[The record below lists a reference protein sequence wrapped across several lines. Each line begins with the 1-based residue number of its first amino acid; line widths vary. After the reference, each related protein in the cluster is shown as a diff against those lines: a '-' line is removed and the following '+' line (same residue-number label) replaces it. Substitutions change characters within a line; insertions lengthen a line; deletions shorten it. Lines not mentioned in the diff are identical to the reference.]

1 MRLGTIGQAFALIEF
16 RTSTTKYIIMQQI
29 TAFGTKLP
37 AVDYVSRPGAYAL
50 FFNAQ
55 SELGLVR
62 TDGGRYFL
70 AGGGIEAGE
79 DKETAVIREVQE
91 ETGLLAQVK
100 HPLGTAVEYY
110 LDDEQGVHYE
120 KTGHFFQVD
129 ILGKAPEGK
138 TEDDHHL
145 IWLPPVEAGPLLS
158 HQMYRWAVEQTL

>member
-1 MRLGTIGQAFALIEF
+1 
-16 RTSTTKYIIMQQI
+16 MQQI
-29 TAFGTKLP
+29 ITFGTILP
-37 AVDYVSRPGAYAL
+37 EVAYVSRPGAYAL

-120 KTGHFFQVD
+120 KTGHFFRVD
-129 ILGKAPEGK
+129 ILGEAAEGK

-158 HQMYRWAVEQTL
+158 HQMYRWAMEQAL

>member
-1 MRLGTIGQAFALIEF
+1 MF

-37 AVDYVSRPGAYAL
+37 TVDYVSRPGAYAL
-50 FFNAQ
+50 FFNVQ

-79 DKETAVIREVQE
+79 DRETALIREVQE
-91 ETGLLAQVK
+91 ETGLLAQVDQ
-100 HPLGTAVEYY
+100 PLGTAVEYY
-110 LDDEQGVHYE
+110 LDRNEGVYYK
-120 KTGHFFQVD
+120 KTGHFFRVD
-129 ILGKAPEGK
+129 ILGEAPEGK

-145 IWLPPVEAGPLLS
+145 IWLPPAEAGPLLY
-158 HQMYRWAVEQTL
+158 HDMYRWAMQQAL